1 MSPNLST
8 LLNQGISAKHTG
20 DYEHARSLFQ
30 TVIREARLT
39 KDYKIEAS
47 ALLELSAVVRDSDGD
62 LAAARQL
69 LEDCLRLYTQ
79 IRSDRGKAYAMSN
92 LGSLAFDEGNDDS
105 SFRWL
110 NKALVI
116 FEREQDKYGIG
127 MTLLGIGN
135 VQTHRKNF
143 TAAEGH
149 LRRSLLIFEGLNNKY
164 AVGQVL
170 LSLAEIS
177 FVYHQDRRRAELL
190 LNRARLLFEELG
202 LPDEIK
208 KVDRNMAIVTRKS

>member
-1 MSPNLST
+1 MSSDLST

-30 TVIREARLT
+30 TVIMEARLT
-39 KDYKIEAS
+39 KDYESEAN
-47 ALLELSAVVRDSDGD
+47 ALLELSAVVRLSDGD
-62 LAAARQL
+62 LATARQL
-69 LEDCLRLYTQ
+69 LEDCLRLYAQ
-79 IRSDRGKAYAMSN
+79 IRFDRGKAYAMSN
-92 LGSLAFDEGNDDS
+92 LGSLAFDEGKDDS
-105 SFRWL
+105 SLQWL

-127 MTLLGIGN
+127 MTLLEFGK
-135 VQTHRKNF
+135 VQKRRKNF
-143 TAAEGH
+143 AAAEEH

-177 FVYHQDRRRAELL
+177 LVYHQDRRQAELL

-202 LPDEIK
+202 LPDEIR
-208 KVDRNMAIVTRKS
+208 KVDKNLSIVTRKA